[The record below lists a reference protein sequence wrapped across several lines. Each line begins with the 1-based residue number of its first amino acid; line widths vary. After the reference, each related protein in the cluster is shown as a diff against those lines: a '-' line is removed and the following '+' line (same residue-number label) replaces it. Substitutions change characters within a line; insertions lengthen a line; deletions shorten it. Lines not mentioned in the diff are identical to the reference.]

1 MFLTKFDELRHAG
14 HGAVLAHDFADD
26 AGGSE
31 ARDAREVDAG
41 FGLSSTNQDAAVTR
55 AKRKDVAG
63 ASEILRTRFRVDSS
77 EDGDGTVARADTG
90 GDADA
95 CVNGFGEGG
104 AVNAGIDWRH
114 QREMELVAAV
124 FGERHAD
131 ESAAELGHEVDG
143 VRRDFFGGHGEVAF
157 VFAVLV
163 VDEDDHAAVAD
174 LFDGFF
180 DGGEMVSMVS
190 HGEFSVVSP
199 QLLVRERTLLG

>member
-14 HGAVLAHDFADD
+14 HGAVFAHDFADD

-63 ASEILRTRFRVDSS
+63 ASEILRTRFRIDSS

-95 CVNGFGEGG
+95 RVNCFGERS
-104 AVNAGIDWRH
+104 AVNAGVDRRH
-114 QREMELVAAV
+114 EREAKLVAAV
-124 FGERHAD
+124 FRERHAD
-131 ESAAELGHEVDG
+131 EAAAELGHEVDG
-143 VRRDFFGGHGEVAF
+143 VGRDFFGGHGEVALVLAVF
-157 VFAVLV
+157 VVN
-163 VDEDDHAAVAD
+163 EDDHAAVAD
-174 LFDGFF
+174 FFDGFF
-180 DGGEMVSMVS
+180 DGREMVSMVS

-199 QLLVRERTLLG
+199 QLLVRERMLLG